1 MRWTLSLPCAVIL
14 LSAATRAEAADF
26 NFAALR
32 TLIETRH
39 IQSVE
44 ELLPALPAPLRYRY
58 TLVFAS
64 RSLQQAS
71 YRDPRVILYG
81 TDARLVLTFN
91 GQPTQRGYEVIE
103 AVEFGPDKRFRLREI
118 RFPSAGSAGEVTFSE
133 PNPATCQ
140 ACHGQPA
147 RPIWDSWPLWPGVY
161 GQRYDTSLPASE
173 RAGLESFLAA
183 QASHPR
189 YRHLL
194 DVQRLAA
201 PQTFHASSSTRYSGA
216 QQESPNA
223 EFSSLLEGLVAASL
237 VREMQEQPRFAQVQ
251 YALLGAAGGDCG
263 SVSDFLPSAARAAV
277 KEGLR
282 HLSRTSEV
290 ANRWAAT
297 LKQQR
302 LRETDELGRAGT
314 APTQG
319 VRPPDPAN
327 ALIPLRLLAEAGLGM
342 RTDNWTLA
350 LEKGTY
356 DLTAAPGAGSTLRDA
371 LLSEISAGDP
381 SLAALS
387 SNATSV
393 DGDRYCRYLRRRSEA
408 ELSSP
413 VVAAVDW
420 SLSEP
425 EPRAPP
431 SGTSASRLPATELLR
446 VCAACHDSAGA
457 PRIPFL
463 EERALKQ
470 ALLSGTTRHG
480 RLLEEVLFRLS
491 ADAGYRRM
499 PLGIAVS
506 DADRSELQQYF
517 VALGAHAP

>member
-1 MRWTLSLPCAVIL
+1 MRWTLTLRCAVML
-14 LSAATRAEAADF
+14 VCVATRAVAADF
-26 NFAALR
+26 DFAALR
-32 TLIETRH
+32 SLIETRH
-39 IQSVE
+39 IQSVD
-44 ELLPALPAPLRYRY
+44 ELLAALPGPLRYRY
-58 TLVFAS
+58 TLVFVS

-71 YRDPRVILYG
+71 SRDPRVILYG

-91 GQPTQRGYEVIE
+91 GQPTQRGYEVLE
-103 AVEFGPDKRFRLREI
+103 AIEFGADKRFRLREI
-118 RFPSAGSAGEVTFSE
+118 RFPSPGSSAEVFFSE

-140 ACHGQPA
+140 ACHGHPA
-147 RPIWDSWPLWPGVY
+147 RPIWDSWPLWPGAY
-161 GQRYDTSLPASE
+161 GQRYDTPLSASE
-173 RAGLESFLAA
+173 RAGLESFLAG

-194 DVQRLAA
+194 GVQRLAD
-201 PQTFHASSSTRYSGA
+201 PQTFHASSSLRYAGA
-216 QQESPNA
+216 QQEPPNA
-223 EFSSLLEGLVAASL
+223 EFSALLGSLLAESL
-237 VREMQEQPRFAQVQ
+237 VREMREQPRFAEFQ

-263 SVSDFLPSAARAAV
+263 SLGDFLPSAARGAAQA
-277 KEGLR
+277 GLR
-282 HLSRTSEV
+282 RLSSTSEI

-297 LKQQR
+297 LKEER
-302 LRETDELGRAGT
+302 LREAGAFTPVT
-314 APTQG
+314 ALPTQS
-319 VRPPDPAN
+319 VQPAESAN
-327 ALIPLRLLAEAGLGM
+327 ALIPLRLVAEVGLGM
-342 RTDNWTLA
+342 RTDTWTLA

-356 DLTAAPGAGSTLRDA
+356 DLTTAPGAGSKLRDA
-371 LLSEISAGDP
+371 LLSEITPQDP

-387 SNATSV
+387 SYATSV

-413 VVAAVDW
+413 ARTALDW

-425 EPRAPP
+425 TPPASPAP
-431 SGTSASRLPATELLR
+431 SASRLPPAELLR

-463 EERALKQ
+463 EEPALKE

-499 PLGIAVS
+499 PLGIAIS
-506 DADRSELQQYF
+506 DADRGELQQYF